1 MSIYMETEYP
11 KEVGKAKKSTFE
23 HLEENAGTGWWG
35 KNENPYDFKTDLLQI
50 HKKDVRNYSLNP
62 QTDEFELCDGI
73 QIVLP
78 DGYNDV
84 IVTAVKDFIDYLFVS
99 MGISARFTRSYDH
112 KLPAI
117 RLFLSQELGEANG
130 YMGYLITTDKKG
142 ISIAGYDDVGV
153 AQALYFLEDLMNI
166 RKAPYIK
173 HGEMRRK
180 ALFDLRI
187 TQSPFGMFEY
197 PDEALA
203 LIAHRGYNAIELW
216 LKDECTTLRGDYI
229 DVKLLCE
236 RAEKYGIKVYG
247 ELYAL
252 HDVYP
257 DDPQADE
264 FYDNLYG
271 SLFKACPKLAGVT
284 LVGEAAHF
292 QSKDPLVGKAPGRA
306 NYVDGIPTG
315 KLSPG
320 WWPCCDY
327 YKLVEKVKNAA
338 RKYQPKADIIV
349 CSYNWGHAPEKYR
362 RKLIESL
369 PNDVSILATWEMFH
383 RIRRTENTVLHTADY
398 TLQFVGP
405 GDYFVGEAKA
415 AKEKGIR
422 LYTIANTSGRTWD
435 FGVIPY
441 EPMSTQW
448 IKRFEGMCKAH
459 KEWNLTGVVE
469 NIHYGFHP
477 SIIGD
482 LEKWAFFTGTKP
494 LKEVLD
500 DLLKRDFEENA
511 EKVGKAMEV
520 FSEAITHY
528 STQDDDQYGAFRI
541 GPSYPF
547 WVRKPDHTDGK
558 KAAHPHAMWGN
569 KIYVG
574 EYTSST
580 TNGRSSLPGVRIFDE
595 LKEIKIMRDLILDG
609 VRILESCENPN
620 EKLLKLL
627 NLARFMYNT
636 TVSGCH
642 NKEFFM
648 LKQRL
653 ALAETPEN
661 AEKLI
666 DEIEKILIAER
677 KNAEDTIPLVKMDSR
692 LGWEPSME
700 YTTNEEC
707 LLWKIRQVDHELNIT
722 LPMYRSSNRLT
733 EIYK

>member
-1 MSIYMETEYP
+1 MVEE
-11 KEVGKAKKSTFE
+11 KSF
-23 HLEENAGTGWWG
+23 
-35 KNENPYDFKTDLLQI
+35 DFKKELLQV
-50 HKKDVRNYSLNP
+50 HKKDVRDYSLKP
-62 QTDEFELCDGI
+62 QGDEFEFFNGI
-73 QIVLP
+73 HIVLP
-78 DGYNDV
+78 DDYNDV
-84 IVTAVKDFIDYLFVS
+84 VITAAKDFIDYLFVS
-99 MGISARFTRSYDH
+99 MGVSAMLMRTDDVNVPSV
-112 KLPAI
+112 
-117 RLFLSQELGEANG
+117 RLSLSQDIGEANG
-130 YMGYLITTDKKG
+130 YMGYSITTDEKG
-142 ISIAGYDDVGV
+142 ISIEGYDDVGV

-173 HGEMRRK
+173 YGNQRRK

-203 LIAHRGYNAIELW
+203 LIAHRGYNAIEIW
-216 LKDECTTLRGDYI
+216 LKDECTTLRGDFI
-229 DVKLLCE
+229 DLYLLCE
-236 RAEKYGIKVYG
+236 RAAKYGIKIYG

-257 DDPQADE
+257 DEPEADA

-271 SLFKACPKLAGVT
+271 KLFRACPKLAGVT

-292 QSKDPLVGKAPGRA
+292 QSKDPHVGKAPGRA

-338 RKYQPKADIIV
+338 RKYQPNADIII
-349 CSYNWGHAPEKYR
+349 CSYNWGNAPEEYR

-369 PNDVSILATWEMFH
+369 PNDVSMLVTWEMCH
-383 RIRRTENTVLHTADY
+383 KVRRSENTVLHTADY
-398 TLQFVGP
+398 TLQFAGP
-405 GDYFVGEAKA
+405 SDYFVSEAKA

-422 LYTIANTSGRTWD
+422 LYTIANTAGRTWD
-435 FGVIPY
+435 FGVVPY

-448 IKRFEGMCKAH
+448 IKRFEGMINAH

-482 LEKWAFFTGTKP
+482 LEKWAFFTNTKP
-494 LKEVLD
+494 LNEVLE
-500 DLLKRDFEENA
+500 DLLVRDF
-511 EKVGKAMEV
+511 GKDAKAAGDAMEL

-528 STQDDDQYGAFRI
+528 STTDDDQYGAFRI

-547 WVRKPDHTDGK
+547 WIRKPDHVDGK
-558 KAAHPHAMWGN
+558 KPSQRHAMWGN
-569 KIYVG
+569 AIYFG
-574 EYTSST
+574 EYSADTA
-580 TNGRSSLPGVRIFDE
+580 NGRNSMPGVRIFDE
-595 LKEIKIMRDLILDG
+595 LKEIRIMRDMILQG
-609 VRILESCENPN
+609 IRLLESCDNPN
-620 EKLLKLL
+620 ENLLKLL

-636 TVSGCH
+636 TVSGVH
-642 NKEFFM
+642 NKEFHI
-648 LKQRL
+648 LKQKL
-653 ALAETPEN
+653 TLCETPER
-661 AEKLI
+661 AEKLF
-666 DEIEKILIAER
+666 DEIEALLKAER
-677 KNAEDTIPLVKMDSR
+677 KNAEDTIPLVRMDSR

-700 YTTNEEC
+700 YTTDEEC
-707 LLWKIRQVDHELNIT
+707 LMWKLRQVDHELEFT